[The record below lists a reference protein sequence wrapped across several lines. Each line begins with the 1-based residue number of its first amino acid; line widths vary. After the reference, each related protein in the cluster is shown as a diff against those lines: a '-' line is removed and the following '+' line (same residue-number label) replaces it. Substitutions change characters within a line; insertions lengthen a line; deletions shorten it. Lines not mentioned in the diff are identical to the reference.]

1 MCLYPRLVDNPK
13 YKPNKKNGGN
23 IPPVKHWGVKK
34 VPIGCG
40 ECMEC
45 RRQKAREWQGR
56 MLEDIKE
63 HTNGKFITLTFSNEE
78 LRKLV
83 KENKELQELKGYMLD
98 NAIAVRATRLFL
110 ERWRKEYKKSLR
122 HWFITELG
130 HKGTENI
137 HIHGIVWTD
146 KTMDEIRA
154 KWDYGYMWPRPG
166 CKQKN
171 YVNARTVNY
180 IIKYVTK
187 VDEDHKYYKSQI
199 LTSPGIGANYVKRS
213 DWKKNKYNGED
224 TNEAYRTGTGHKIG
238 MPIYWRNKI
247 YSEEEREKLWIQKI
261 EKKERWVC
269 GEKVDIS
276 KGEENYYKLLEHYRE
291 KNTQLGYGNGEKDWD
306 RIEYEKSRREMQQAK
321 RLEQKKDT
329 FSNKIELRKNEKY
342 IEIGGWRSYLSSSED
357 IPDANAPG

>member
-1 MCLYPRLVDNPK
+1 MCLYPTLANNPK
-13 YKPNKKNGGN
+13 YKANSKNGGN
-23 IPPVKHWGVKK
+23 IPPVPHPGVRK

-45 RRQKAREWQGR
+45 RKQKAREWQGR

-63 HTNGKFITLTFSNEE
+63 HTNGKFITLTFSNESIQ
-78 LRKLV
+78 KLI
-83 KENKELQELKGYMLD
+83 KENKELQETKGYLLD
-98 NAIAVRATRLFL
+98 NAIATRATRLFL

-146 KTMDEIRA
+146 EPMDKIR
-154 KWDYGYMWPRPG
+154 KHWDYGYMWPRPG

-199 LTSPGIGANYVKRS
+199 LTSPGIGANYVKRT
-213 DWKKNKYNGED
+213 DWKKNKYNGEN

-261 EKKERWVC
+261 EKKERWIC

-276 KGEENYYKLLEHYRE
+276 KNEESYYRLLEHYRE
-291 KNTQLGYGNGEKDWD
+291 KNRQLGYGTGEKDWD

-321 RLEQKKDT
+321 RLEQKKET
-329 FSNKIELRKNEKY
+329 FSKIELKENETY
-342 IEIGGWRSYLSSSED
+342 IEIGKWREGFPFPD
-357 IPDANAPG
+357 NDNPDANAPD